1 MCREFNI
8 IYIDFYCLQ
17 LERCGNRAFSMCT
30 DNGRDSKE
38 RTCDNWS
45 HTSPSKSTR
54 SSELASCA
62 ELGSSVCCRKMDGL
76 SFL

>member
-1 MCREFNI
+1 
-8 IYIDFYCLQ
+8 
-17 LERCGNRAFSMCT
+17 MCT

-45 HTSPSKSTR
+45 HPLQVNR
-54 SSELASCA
+54 S

-76 SFL
+76 SFLHHLQQLDKSQTLPWFNKCVTPNMCYQILISQL